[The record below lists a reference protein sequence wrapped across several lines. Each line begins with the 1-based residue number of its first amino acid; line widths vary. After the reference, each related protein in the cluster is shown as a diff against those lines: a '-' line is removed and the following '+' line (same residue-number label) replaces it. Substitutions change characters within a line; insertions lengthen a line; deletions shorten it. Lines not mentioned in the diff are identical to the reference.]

1 MSENVNDIKLSNPID
16 NWHEVSSC
24 EALKKEKKKKYLAKA
39 LKEFNKCIDSCDYK
53 DYEKEEKI
61 FVHHFSQHFQYV
73 LKLTAIPHHPNVS

>member
-16 NWHEVSSC
+16 I
-24 EALKKEKKKKYLAKA
+24 KKEKKKKYLAKA

-61 FVHHFSQHFQYV
+61 FQIFR
-73 LKLTAIPHHPNVS
+73 KLEQKFDKIDNE